1 MHHGDSFDPSP
12 AKLVQPVEDPWLE
25 ALQYYAV
32 GTLNLPICLGVC
44 HDCLIHADMVII
56 AEIKE
61 LSASELRAIV
71 SDDGVWDPKVMIYV
85 SKEEHHLLKFD
96 SRDWPS
102 LDPL

>member
-1 MHHGDSFDPSP
+1 MHHGDFCDPSP

-25 ALQYYAV
+25 ALQDHAV
-32 GTLNLPICLGVC
+32 GTLDLPICPGVC
-44 HDCLIHADMVII
+44 HGCPIHADMVII

-71 SDDGVWDPKVMIYV
+71 SDDGVWDPKVMEYV
-85 SKEEHHLLKFD
+85 SKEEHHLLGFD
-96 SRDWPS
+96 SCDWPS